1 MKAHLHDAWG
11 LGVPLYVPGDH
22 PRLEET
28 LSGGRCPGAGT
39 VIICLEDALRA
50 ENGANAEARL
60 LSILPTLPTMP
71 TGPHLFCR
79 PRDLDQL
86 ARLARSEASSR
97 LTGFVLPKVSPE
109 SWAAANDL
117 TEHHG
122 GWLMPVLETALVF
135 RPSLMEIMLDA
146 LLKRRERLL
155 ATRLGGNDLGGLL
168 GIRRTRGVYA
178 YDGPTGA
185 ILSITSAML
194 LSHGIPVSGV
204 VFEHLDDTG
213 GLTREAVDDAGRGL
227 IPKAAVHPEQV
238 GVISTAYRVMPTDVE
253 QARQI
258 LVHDA
263 PAVFQSHGAMA
274 EPATHAPWARS
285 ILDRLRVFGE
295 TPQHESI
302 N

>member
-39 VIICLEDALRA
+39 VIICLEDALRP
-50 ENGANAEARL
+50 ENGADAEARL
-60 LSILPTLPTMP
+60 LSILPNLPMSA
-71 TGPHLFCR
+71 GPHLFCR
-79 PRDLDQL
+79 PRDLAQL
-86 ARLARSEASSR
+86 ARLTQLKASSR
-97 LTGFVLPKVSPE
+97 LTGFVLPKISPD

-117 TEHHG
+117 TERHG
-122 GWLMPVLETALVF
+122 GWLMPILETAMVF
-135 RPSLMEIMLDA
+135 RPSMMESMLESLM
-146 LLKRRERLL
+146 KRRERLL

-168 GIRRTRGVYA
+168 GIRRNRSICVH
-178 YDGPTGA
+178 DGPLGTLLA
-185 ILSITSAML
+185 WTSAML

-213 GLTREAVDDAGRGL
+213 GLTREAVEDASRGL
-227 IPKAAVHPEQV
+227 IPKAAVHPDQV
-238 GVISTAYRVMPTDVE
+238 SAIATAYRVVPGDVE
-253 QARQI
+253 QARLI

-274 EPATHAPWARS
+274 EPATHAPWARA

-295 TPQHESI
+295 TPQRESI